1 MLSKILGSNVRKFP
15 EPIQNLASALT
26 RLPGVGPKTALR
38 YVFALL
44 QLSKEELLQTS
55 NLIKELG
62 EKVRLCPSCFSYTQS
77 NLCDICQD
85 PRRDPSLL
93 CVVETSRDIATIEA
107 TSAYHGK
114 YFVLGGVLNP
124 IEGMTPDVLRVQPLF
139 KKLREDTAVEEIIL
153 AFSPDVHGETTMMY
167 LTKQLLS
174 FNKHIT
180 RLARGLP
187 AGASLEFADEI
198 TLGDA
203 LKGRKEI

>member
-1 MLSKILGSNVRKFP
+1 MVKENPKSVRRFP

-44 QLSKEELLQTS
+44 QQPREELAHLT
-55 NLIKELG
+55 NLIRDLS
-62 EKVRLCPSCFSYTQS
+62 EKVRTCPRCFSYTQS
-77 NLCDICQD
+77 NVCDICAD

-93 CVVETSRDIATIEA
+93 CVVETSRDISTIEA
-107 TSAYHGK
+107 TGAYQGL
-114 YFVLGGVLNP
+114 YFVLGGILNP
-124 IEGMTPDVLRVQPLF
+124 LEGMTPEVLRLQPLF
-139 KKLREDTAVEEIIL
+139 RRLREDKSISEIIL
-153 AFSPDVHGETTMMY
+153 AFSPDVHGETTIMF
-167 LTKQLLS
+167 LLKQLS
-174 FNKHIT
+174 PFEKTIT

>member
-1 MLSKILGSNVRKFP
+1 MVPKGVRKFP
-15 EPIQNLASALT
+15 EPIQNLVSALT

-44 QLSKEELLQTS
+44 QQPREELAHLI
-55 NLIKELG
+55 NLIRDLS
-62 EKVRLCPSCFSYTQS
+62 EKVRTCPRCFSYTQS
-77 NLCDICQD
+77 NLCEICAD

-93 CVVETSRDIATIEA
+93 CVVETSRDISTIE
-107 TSAYHGK
+107 TTNVYHGH
-114 YFVLGGVLNP
+114 YFVLGNILNP
-124 IEGMTPDVLRVQPLF
+124 IEGLTPETLRLQPLF
-139 KKLREDTAVEEIIL
+139 RRLREDQTIKEIIL

-167 LTKQLLS
+167 LTKQLTP
-174 FNKHIT
+174 FEKTIT

-203 LKGRKEI
+203 FKGRREI